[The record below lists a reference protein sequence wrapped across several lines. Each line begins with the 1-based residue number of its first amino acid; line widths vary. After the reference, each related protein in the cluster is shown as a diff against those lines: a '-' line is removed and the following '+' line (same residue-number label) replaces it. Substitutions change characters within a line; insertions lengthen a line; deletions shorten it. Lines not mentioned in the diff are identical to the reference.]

1 MAKRSSY
8 RLFFFVAILLLLA
21 ASRIVRFNSMEMHV
35 DEIWSIWQTFGTPE
49 QVILRT
55 PYDWT
60 PLYYVLLGGWKE
72 VAGIHP
78 FALRTLSLFIFLVGS
93 AALYR
98 VTRWLRDEPTAL
110 LAVLAFGALGY
121 SIRIS
126 TEVRAYML
134 MVTLLILAFWFTLR
148 YFRRPVLRR
157 AIPLAVCMAL
167 MFYTYM
173 PSVIGYLMLGVY
185 TLVVYR
191 KTIWHWW
198 LPGGLAALLALPIIL
213 YKIPQFV
220 ERVNSPRVEPTF
232 AEAFSDYFR
241 QYTVYLFPGYP
252 LWLWLLLAIL
262 ATALIIRYWRA
273 ANRHTVALTTWTFAL
288 PVLLFILNPVFKFF
302 DQHYAMAL
310 MVGIAMWLAWGLRFL
325 PHRGRLLAG
334 GVLAVLM
341 LLPVQLQ
348 YNPLYFRPWMATF
361 EWLQTNMQWG
371 DVILIDSGCCDG
383 HWYEWDY
390 ATRLYFPN
398 GLDFVT
404 EPAGHRRVWYVFNN
418 EHYNTATREKVT
430 TGRLERAFYGTAGFM
445 FRLYEQPPDLEGIP
459 FANGMRFHGM
469 DLLNE
474 SGYRYLEG
482 PLVVKHEGET
492 IRMRLWW
499 SVDRSPEFDY
509 SIGTYLMFGRTVI
522 DQVDG
527 PPQLVDLGYPPNPQP
542 METSRWQPGQYY
554 VEEREVY
561 LPALSGRSV
570 NLWMAVYQWWD
581 GTRIPAP
588 GVQEDLLLHLA
599 RITVNAW

>member
-49 QVILRT
+49 QVVLRT

-60 PLYYVLLGGWKE
+60 PLYYVLLDGWKE

-78 FALRTLSLFIFLVGS
+78 FVLRTLSLFIFLFGS

-98 VTRWLRDEPTAL
+98 VTRRLRDEPTAV

-121 SIRIS
+121 SLRIS

-134 MVTLLILAFWFTLR
+134 MITLFIFAFWFTLR
-148 YFRRPVLRR
+148 YFRRPGLRR
-157 AIPLAVCMAL
+157 AIPVAVCMAL
-167 MFYTYM
+167 MFYTYL

-191 KTIWHWW
+191 KAIWRWW
-198 LPGGLAALLALPIIL
+198 LPGGLAVLLALPMIL
-213 YKIPQFV
+213 YKIPQLV

-232 AEAFSDYFR
+232 AEAFSAYFK

-252 LWLWLLLAIL
+252 LWLWLLLAVL
-262 ATALIIRYWRA
+262 VTALIFWHWRSA
-273 ANRHTVALTTWTFAL
+273 DSHTAALTVWTFAL

-302 DQHYAMAL
+302 DQHYAMVL
-310 MVGIAMWLAWGLRFL
+310 MVGMALWLAWGLRL
-325 PHRGRLLAG
+325 LLHQGRLLAG

-361 EWLQTNMQWG
+361 EWLQINMQWG

-404 EPAGHRRVWYVFNN
+404 DPTGYRRVWYVFNN
-418 EHYNTATREKVT
+418 LHYNAATREKVT
-430 TGRLERAFYGTAGFM
+430 SGRLERAFYGTAGFM
-445 FRLYEQPPDLEGIP
+445 FRLYELPPDVEGIP

-469 DLLNE
+469 DLLDE
-474 SGYRYLEG
+474 SGYRYLKG

-499 SVDRSPEFDY
+499 SVDHAPEFDY
-509 SIGTYLMFGRTVI
+509 SIGTYLMFGKTI
-522 DQVDG
+522 LDQVDG

-542 METSRWQPGQYY
+542 LETSRWQPGQYY

-570 NLWMAVYQWWD
+570 NLWMALYQWWD